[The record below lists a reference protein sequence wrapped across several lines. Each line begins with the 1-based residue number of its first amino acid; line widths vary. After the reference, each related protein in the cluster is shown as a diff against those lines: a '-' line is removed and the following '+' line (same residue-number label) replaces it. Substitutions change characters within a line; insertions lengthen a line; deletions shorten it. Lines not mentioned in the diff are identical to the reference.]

1 MYVARLICTLC
12 LAATS
17 LVAWFGL
24 PPTSTN
30 WQWSTNWLTS
40 FDVWMIDHAA
50 YPSVLAID
58 LSLGFATLLTVV
70 VVRRLF
76 QHFDA
81 MEAREKDFPALLL
94 PTMPIIDVA
103 EYIEDRSA
111 WGHHRLLRL
120 VARPSLDESVAAE
133 IRRAALLGSIRVI
146 GTPTNL
152 ASEVV
157 IDRRYWEE
165 ATIDEGR
172 IWDRRNNFF
181 TIPLSVG
188 DYASAATKYQHGRIP
203 IADVMKVWPAASKFL
218 RMRVALM
225 IRLRRPA
232 IFASSLQRD
241 T

>member
-1 MYVARLICTLC
+1 L
-12 LAATS
+12 
-17 LVAWFGL
+17 GL
-24 PPTSTN
+24 PPISAN
-30 WQWSTNWLTS
+30 WQWSTNWLTN
-40 FDVWMIDHAA
+40 FDLWIIDHAA

-58 LSLGFATLLTVV
+58 MSLAFATLLGVV

-94 PTMPIIDVA
+94 PTMPIVDVA

-111 WGHHRLLRL
+111 WGHQRLLRL

-157 IDRRYWEE
+157 IDRRYWED

-181 TIPLSVG
+181 TIPLAVG
-188 DYASAATKYQHGRIP
+188 EYASAGAKYQHGRIP
-203 IADVMKVWPAASKFL
+203 VADVMKMWPAASKFL
-218 RMRVALM
+218 RLRVALM

-232 IFASSLQRD
+232 IFTSSLQRD
-241 T
+241 S

>member
-1 MYVARLICTLC
+1 MYASRVIWTIC
-12 LAATS
+12 LAAIG
-17 LVAWFGL
+17 LVAWYGL
-24 PPTSTN
+24 PAVSAE

-58 LSLGFATLLTVV
+58 MSLGFATFLGVF

-94 PTMPIIDVA
+94 PTMNIIDVA
-103 EYIEDRSA
+103 EYIEDGSA

-120 VARPSLDESVAAE
+120 CAGPSLDESVAAE
-133 IRRAALLGSIRVI
+133 IRRAALVGAIRVI

-157 IDRRYWEE
+157 IDRRYWED
-165 ATIDEGR
+165 ATVDEGR

-181 TIPLSVG
+181 TIPLAAG
-188 DYASAATKYQHGRIP
+188 EYAPAGTKYQHGRIP
-203 IADVMKVWPAASKFL
+203 VADVMKEWPPASKFL

-225 IRLRRPA
+225 IRLRRPTL
-232 IFASSLQRD
+232 FAPALRRD
-241 T
+241 S